1 MRQVSAAVRPENVPL
16 KQDGIHGF
24 HAGELGLFVVSA
36 EAKFALDGYKAYLSS
51 AIDCFNGWLVCWKVS
66 MHPDCELA
74 VDILEDLVG
83 KIGLFEGRLLVVHTD
98 TGTFY
103 MTDERADACSRGN
116 AAHSMLPKD
125 KSPLT
130 MPVPKAFSARSSL
143 TSFPAWI
150 GLTAH
155 SRSSRAVLTA
165 TSSGIV

>member
-1 MRQVSAAVRPENVPL
+1 MRPENVPL

-36 EAKFALDGYKAYLSS
+36 EAEFALDGDKTYLSFT
-51 AIDCFNGWLVCWKVS
+51 IDCFNGWLVCWKVS
-66 MHPDCELA
+66 MHPDCELP
-74 VDILEDLVG
+74 VGMLEDLVG
-83 KIGLFEGRLLVVHTD
+83 KIKALRGKAPRRAYGHRHILHDRRKGRCLQR
-98 TGTFY
+98 G
-103 MTDERADACSRGN
+103 GN
-116 AAHSMLPKD
+116 ADHSMSPKD

-165 TSSGIV
+165 TLSGIV